1 MADINFFSRLSNLWT
16 GFVSLWIA
24 DVEKE
29 HPEIAYENAI
39 RGATERFIQLRNAT
53 AALIRRRD
61 EIAARREKAQNELK
75 QVSTELE
82 AAIIQNDRE
91 LGAILLQKK

>member
-39 RGATERFIQLRNAT
+39 RSATERFVQVRNAT
-53 AALIRRRD
+53 AALIRERPAIMAPGTAGAGR
-61 EIAARREKAQNELK
+61 AVR
-75 QVSTELE
+75 STVNL
-82 AAIIQNDRE
+82 N
-91 LGAILLQKK
+91 L